1 MDFIDLEKAYDR
13 INREVLWQVLRMYD
27 VEGKLLS
34 GIKSIYVDSSTYV
47 RVKGDESERFRIDSW
62 VRLGCIMSSWLF
74 IAYMDGEM
82 KELKMG
88 GVRFLEDRGEWI
100 PGLLY
105 AADLVL
111 CGESEEDLIVT
122 VGRSAEVCRRRG
134 ESQCR

>member
-1 MDFIDLEKAYDR
+1 
-13 INREVLWQVLRMYD
+13 MY
-27 VEGKLLS
+27 S
-34 GIKSIYVDSSTYV
+34 DSSASLRV
-47 RVKGDESERFRIDSW
+47 RVGENKRFRIDSG
-62 VRLGCIMSSWLF
+62 VRQGCIMFPWMF
-74 IAYMDGEM
+74 NVYMDGVM
-82 KELKMG
+82 KKVKMG